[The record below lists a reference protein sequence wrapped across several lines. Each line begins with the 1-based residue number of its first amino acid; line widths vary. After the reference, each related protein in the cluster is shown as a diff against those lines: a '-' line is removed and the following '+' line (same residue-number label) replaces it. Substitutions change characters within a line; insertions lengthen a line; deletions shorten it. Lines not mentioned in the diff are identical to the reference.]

1 MKKIIT
7 KYEDFINEIFQP
19 INTDFEIKYSED
31 KNGLKTETYIFKTKL
46 GYSYDVYFYITP
58 IDNEYG
64 LRLSDGRYLNDYL
77 KKIPDVFVEIGFTK
91 SETEKSLDFVKY
103 HSNFIE
109 RTNRKEQY
117 EVLNKIIY
125 IVDYFI
131 KNNPSYIY
139 VIGNNT
145 FKSNL
150 NVYNEIYHRLFSKL
164 KIL

>member
-77 KKIPDVFVEIGFTK
+77 KKIPDVFVEIDLLNQK
-91 SETEKSLDFVKY
+91 QKKVWIL
-103 HSNFIE
+103 SN
-109 RTNRKEQY
+109 
-117 EVLNKIIY
+117 IIQ
-125 IVDYFI
+125 I
-131 KNNPSYIY
+131 S
-139 VIGNNT
+139 
-145 FKSNL
+145 
-150 NVYNEIYHRLFSKL
+150 
-164 KIL
+164 